1 MEKERINLIAQ
12 LLSSMKDLVEK
23 LEEAYKKNDMEML
36 ASMKKEILKFQAEI
50 KRLI

>member
-12 LLSSMKDLVEK
+12 LLNSMRDAVEK
-23 LEEAYKKNDMEML
+23 LEEAYKKKDIEML
-36 ASMKKEILKFQAEI
+36 SAAKGEILKFQAEI

>member
-1 MEKERINLIAQ
+1 MEKERINLIA
-12 LLSSMKDLVEK
+12 LLLGSIRDAVEK
-23 LEEAYKKNDMEML
+23 LEEAYKKNDMETL